1 MNIAV
6 TGATGNMGRAVLT
19 VAQDHPEITVALA
32 VNRSPPADRIA
43 GVRVRPADELG
54 ELLQKYH
61 PDVLVDFTGPEST
74 VKYAHLAGTNGV
86 AFVSGTTGLTVEQ
99 DEELRSVSSDVPVL
113 LSPNFSP
120 GIHVLLEAVREAA
133 EILPSY
139 DIEILETHHNRKRDA
154 PSGTAHQ
161 IREQIESVRGDV
173 PIVYGR
179 EGEQPREHGE
189 IGVLSRRAGDI
200 RGEHDVLFAGND
212 EVLQVTHRAESRH
225 VFAEGALDAAVW
237 IAGQPPGWYEFT
249 DTFES

>member
-19 VAQDHPEITVALA
+19 AAKDHPEITVALA
-32 VNRSPPADRIA
+32 INRSPQTDRVA
-43 GVRVRPADELG
+43 GVRVRPAQELAS
-54 ELLQKYH
+54 LLQEYH
-61 PDVLVDFTGPEST
+61 PDVLIDFTGPEST
-74 VKYAHLAGTNGV
+74 VNYATLAGANGV
-86 AFVSGTTGLTVEQ
+86 AFVSGTTGVTADQE
-99 DEELRSVSSDVPVL
+99 EELRSVSNDVPVL

-120 GIHVLLEAVREAA
+120 GIQVLLAAVREAA
-133 EILPSY
+133 EMLPEY

-154 PSGTAHQ
+154 PSGTANR
-161 IREQIESVRGDV
+161 IREQIESVRGEI

-179 EGEQPREHGE
+179 DGEQPREQGE
-189 IGVLSRRAGDI
+189 IGVFARRAGNI
-200 RGEHDVLFAGND
+200 RGEHDVLFAEND
-212 EVLQVTHRAESRH
+212 EVLQFTHRAESRQ